1 MLKKLLITSLLLLVS
16 CSTKPADTTDADK
29 QVQVTPPP
37 TTVTTNE
44 MRTAPEKGDQIAT
57 LKTSMG
63 DIKVFF
69 YADQI
74 PETVKSF
81 QELAKADKY
90 DGTIFHR
97 VISDFMIQGGDIENM
112 GGRGGYSY
120 KGPGTYLKEERH
132 PSLKVVRGALAM
144 ANAGL
149 NTGGSQFF
157 IVQAK
162 DGASWLNGKHTVFG
176 FVYEG
181 MDIVDKM
188 AVVETT
194 MPGLQDKP
202 VDDIVLEDV
211 ELGTY

>member
-1 MLKKLLITSLLLLVS
+1 MLKKLLITSLLLLAS
-16 CSTKPADTTDADK
+16 CSTKPVAETIETSDPVTTPI
-29 QVQVTPPP
+29 TP
-37 TTVTTNE
+37 VTTNE
-44 MRTAPEKGDQIAT
+44 MRTTPEKGDQIAT

-81 QELAKADKY
+81 QELAKSDKY
-90 DGTIFHR
+90 DDTIFHR

-112 GGRGGYSY
+112 GGAGGYSY
-120 KGPGTYLKEERH
+120 KGPGTYLKEERD
-132 PSLKVVRGALAM
+132 PSLKVIRGALAM

-162 DGASWLNGKHTVFG
+162 DGASWLNDKHTVFG

-181 MDIVDKM
+181 MDIVDQI
-188 AVVETT
+188 ATVETL
-194 MPGLQDKP
+194 PGDKP
-202 VDDIVLEDV
+202 VVDVVLEDV
-211 ELGTY
+211 ELSTY